1 MSIKKLKILFIGD
14 IVGEQS
20 LEFVLENMKTL
31 QEKYSIEYIIANGEN
46 IENGKGL
53 NEEHAQKLFDNG
65 VNVITTGNHIWDNW
79 RGRPLLSKDSRV
91 IRPLNYPHGNAGYG
105 FNISQTESGVKIGVL
120 QLQGRTF
127 LQTIDCPFK
136 AADIA
141 LKKMKEQADI
151 IIVDFH
157 AEATAEKMAM
167 GWHLDGK
174 VTAMVGT
181 HTHIPTA
188 DANILPNG
196 TAYIT
201 DVGMS
206 GPFNSVVGMR
216 TDVALKRFTLQ
227 TAHKYEMAEG
237 DIKINGAV
245 IEADR
250 STGQAISIEHF
261 AYPKF
266 IKSVFD
272 NL

>member
-1 MSIKKLKILFIGD
+1 MKILFIGD
-14 IVGEQS
+14 IVGEHS
-20 LEFVLENMKTL
+20 LDFLIANLKDLQAKYKTEFTIV
-31 QEKYSIEYIIANGEN
+31 NGEN

-53 NEEHAQKLFDNG
+53 NEEHAQKLFDSS

-79 RGRPLLSKDSRV
+79 RGRPLLSKESRV
-91 IRPLNYPHGNAGYG
+91 LRPFNYPHGNAGFG
-105 FNISQTESGVKIGVL
+105 FNISRITSGNNIGVL
-120 QLQGRTF
+120 QLQGRTYM
-127 LQTIDCPFK
+127 QTIDCPFK
-136 AADIA
+136 AADLAI
-141 LKKMKEQADI
+141 KKLKEQTDI

-174 VTAMVGT
+174 VTAVLGT

-196 TAYIT
+196 TAYIS
-201 DVGMS
+201 DVGMT

-237 DIKINGAV
+237 DIKINGVAV
-245 IEADR
+245 EADS

-261 AYPKF
+261 TFPKF
-266 IKSVFD
+266 TKSVFD